1 MAQPDEI
8 KNLIKK
14 VGQDPT
20 ILDSLLNAGT
30 PGHRKQLLRG
40 HAGQEFSRQEVAE
53 KVRDLLAKST
63 AGGGGVPSAARP
75 VEWIGAIATV
85 VAGALAA

>member
-8 KNLIKK
+8 KHFIKR
-14 VGQDPT
+14 VGQDPA
-20 ILDSLLNAGT
+20 ILDSLLNAGG
-30 PGHRKQLLRG
+30 PGPRRQVLRG
-40 HAGQEFSRQEVAE
+40 HAGQDFSRQEVAE
-53 KVRDLLAKST
+53 KVRELLSKST
-63 AGGGGVPSAARP
+63 AGGVPSAARP